1 MTTATSA
8 ILQPSP
14 SYRDAPPIEGV
25 ATPST
30 PKTDTA
36 RRQSALVLDRIS
48 LSFGGIAALRDVSF
62 AIELGETRAIIG
74 PNGAGKSSLLNVI
87 SGIYRPDHGHI
98 RLAGRDFRQVSAS
111 RLAALGVARTF
122 QNLALFSGLDVLGNV
137 LMGRV
142 ASRHAGVIGQVLGLG
157 LAHREQ
163 EDARECA
170 ERMIDFLDLRA
181 VRNRPVATLPY
192 GLQKRVELARALVAE
207 PRILLLDEPMA
218 GMTAVEKNEIAEVI
232 RKARRQFDLTI
243 VMIEHDI
250 GMVMDLSDRVA
261 VLDHGSL
268 IADGTPQVV
277 QADQAVI
284 DAYLGVAHTEE
295 PGHAEDR
302 EGA

>member
-8 ILQPSP
+8 VLQPAP
-14 SYRDAPPIEGV
+14 SYRDAPPIEAV
-25 ATPST
+25 EPPST
-30 PKTDTA
+30 PKTEPA
-36 RRQSALVLDRIS
+36 RRQAALTLEHIS
-48 LSFGGIAALRDVSF
+48 LSFGGIAALGDVSF
-62 AIELGETRAIIG
+62 AVELGETRAIIG

-98 RLAGRDFRQVSAS
+98 GLAGRDFRQVPAS
-111 RLAALGVARTF
+111 KLATLGVARTF

-137 LMGRV
+137 LMGR
-142 ASRHAGVIGQVLGLG
+142 AALRHAGFIGQILGLG
-157 LAHREQ
+157 QARREDK
-163 EDARECA
+163 DARERA
-170 ERMIDFLDLRA
+170 ERMVDFLDLQP

-218 GMTAVEKNEIAEVI
+218 GMTAAEKTEIAEVI
-232 RKARRQFDLTI
+232 RKAQRQFDLTI

-261 VLDHGSL
+261 VLDHGRL
-268 IADGTPQVV
+268 IADGTPQAV

-284 DAYLGVAHTEE
+284 DAYLGVAHD
-295 PGHAEDR
+295 DR
-302 EGA
+302 GGA